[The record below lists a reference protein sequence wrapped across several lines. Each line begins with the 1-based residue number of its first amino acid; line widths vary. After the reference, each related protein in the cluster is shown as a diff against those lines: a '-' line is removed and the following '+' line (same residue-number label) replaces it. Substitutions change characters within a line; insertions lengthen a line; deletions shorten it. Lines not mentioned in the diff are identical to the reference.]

1 MTLTGF
7 QQFIVDRYPA
17 ELWPN
22 DVFAAYLF
30 ERVPTDDWR
39 EWIERRVLEAVRGNP
54 EQWPTPLLLTAA
66 TGKPVALPNVGKTKA
81 HQRRKQRA
89 LRLLQQN
96 EEVQQELIRLRGM
109 QPSSDGTEEVELNWG
124 KWRTQVWTEASSF
137 AKVHPIPKVPAD
149 DVASYLFAMAT
160 HQPSE
165 AETMLL
171 DRLREAGYSL
181 ESPGFWALRDTR
193 PQLWANVSTQ
203 FVPLTLPP
211 GAIVVDVSRS
221 TLADVQATWKAI
233 EDAQK
238 RLGQPKD
245 KGGRPE
251 NEALYLRV
259 EELRRTKETWP
270 KVARIVSDE
279 FPLSSGEERDHTTL
293 GRQFRAW
300 ARRTGRSLK

>member
-22 DVFAAYLF
+22 DIFAAYLF
-30 ERVPTDDWR
+30 ERVPIDDWR

-54 EQWPTPLLLTAA
+54 EQWPTPMLLTAA
-66 TGKPVALPNVGKTKA
+66 TGKPVALPNVGETKA

-89 LRLLQQN
+89 LRLLEQN
-96 EEVQQELIRLRGM
+96 DEVQQELIRLRGI
-109 QPSSDGTEEVELNWG
+109 QPTSDATEEPDLSRGNWQA
-124 KWRTQVWTEASSF
+124 QVWAEASSF
-137 AKVHPIPKVPAD
+137 AEVHLIPKVPAD

-165 AETMLL
+165 AATVLF
-171 DRLREAGYSL
+171 DRLREAGYYL
-181 ESPGFWALRDTR
+181 ESPGSWALRDSR

-221 TLADVQATWKAI
+221 TLADLQATWKAI

-270 KVARIVSDE
+270 RVAKIVSDE
-279 FPLSSGEERDHTTL
+279 FPLASGEERDHTTL

-300 ARRTGRSLK
+300 ARRAGRSLT